1 MPYKLKL
8 AEDAVLDEKQ
18 FVNAQGNTE
27 CVEFVRRVTCA
38 PHTTLWYPG
47 AHVFTAKLGS
57 IPRGTAIATF
67 DATFEKN
74 GKYPTDALGKHAAI
88 YLSHNV
94 EGILVLDQ
102 WNKRGRVTK
111 RTIYIN
117 RPDVPRVDSAKQFFV
132 IE

>member
-8 AEDAVLDEKQ
+8 AEDAVLDKGQ

-38 PHTTLWYPG
+38 LHTTLWYPG
-47 AHVFTAKLGS
+47 VHVITAKLGS

-67 DATFEKN
+67 DAPFEKN

-94 EGILVLDQ
+94 EGIRVLDQ
-102 WNKRGRVTK
+102 WNDQGRVLP

-117 RPDVPRVDSAKQFFV
+117 KPDVPRINSAKQYFV